1 MKLSLKGKK
10 YLEILILICTI
21 LVTYF
26 FWDSFILY
34 PIKLFVVLLH
44 ESTHAIAAVISGG
57 IVREIKIDFNVG
69 GTCVVKGGNQFAIA
83 ISGYLGS
90 LLWGGLLFISAKK
103 YNFSKYYCWFLSAGL
118 LFLIIFLIKDLF
130 GFFFTL
136 GFAIIL
142 VLSPVIF
149 PFIVHSY
156 LLKILGMISCLYTI
170 IDIKEDLVTTEYH
183 ISDAQIL
190 SQVTSV
196 PAVAWGILIMAV
208 SIIVF
213 YYLLKFNFSNKETK

>member
-1 MKLSLKGKK
+1 
-10 YLEILILICTI
+10 
-21 LVTYF
+21 
-26 FWDSFILY
+26 
-34 PIKLFVVLLH
+34 VLLH
-44 ESTHAIAAVISGG
+44 ESTHAIAAVVSGG
-57 IVREIKIDFNVG
+57 SVKGIEINYTVG
-69 GTCVVKGGNQFAIA
+69 GSCIVKGGNQFAIA

-103 YNFSKYYCWFLSAGL
+103 FKLSKYYCWFLSAGML
-118 LFLIIFLIKDLF
+118 LLIILLIRDLF
-130 GFFFTL
+130 GIFFTL

-142 VLSPVIF
+142 ALSPLVF

-190 SQVTSV
+190 SHATSV
-196 PAVAWGILIMAV
+196 PAVAWGILIMTVA
-208 SIIVF
+208 IIIF
-213 YYLLKFNFSNKETK
+213 YYLLKFNFKNRETK